1 MVSTTLWLLLSR
13 LLQRAPVV
21 TILIVNSDGIDPS
34 YFDTDFKSAG
44 LDTMSYK
51 PPAASMPAAAWPTLG
66 TLIDAG
72 TRLVTFLS
80 TTADYTEVPYLIDG
94 ISFSPRLRLELTLL

>member
-1 MVSTTLWLLLSR
+1 MVTL
-13 LLQRAPVV
+13 
-21 TILIVNSDGIDPS
+21 LIVNSDGVDPS

-72 TRLVTFLS
+72 TRLVTFLT
-80 TTADYTEVPYLIDG
+80 TTADYTRFPYLIDG
-94 ISFSPRLRLELTLL
+94 TSIYL